1 MPHTTT
7 IIIGAGAAGLATS
20 RCLSDRGI
28 DHVVLERGRV
38 ANSWKTERWDS
49 LRLLTPNWMTRLPG
63 FSYGGPDPDGF
74 MTMPEVSSFFDAYA
88 RSFKAPVQEE
98 TTVLSAH
105 QHEGGY
111 TVATDQGTWRARTM
125 VVATGACSTPN
136 IPAAS
141 SSVPGGIVQIAPTQ
155 YRNAK
160 ALPPGGV
167 LVVGASASGLQ
178 LADEIRRAGRD
189 VTLAVGTHT
198 RLPRTYRGRDMQW
211 WLDVTGTLDARYDE
225 VRDIARARREPSLQL
240 VGTEDHRTL
249 DLGVLAA
256 NGVRLA
262 GRLTGIDCGTASF
275 AGDLQDQVD
284 TAEARMHRL
293 LDKVDAWAFMNQ
305 MVDIPP
311 ADRGSEIAV
320 GAGLDSLDL
329 RRENIGTVVWATG
342 FKPHYPWLDLPVK
355 DERGGLIHDGGV
367 LPTPGAY
374 VMGLPFMRRR
384 KSTFIDGAGDD
395 ARDIVTHPAAHLDAT
410 ASKLAAAS

>member
-1 MPHTTT
+1 MPQTTT

-20 RCLSDRGI
+20 RSLADRGI
-28 DHVVLERGRV
+28 DHVVLERGRI

-63 FSYGGPDPDGF
+63 FTYAGPDPDGF
-74 MTMPEVSSFFDAYA
+74 MTMPEVSGFFDAYA
-88 RSFKAPVQEE
+88 QSFRAPVHEE

-136 IPAAS
+136 IPAAA
-141 SSVPGGIVQIAPTQ
+141 SSVPGGIMQIAPTQ
-155 YRNAK
+155 YRNAD

-211 WLDVTGTLDARYDE
+211 WLDATGTLDARYDE
-225 VRDIARARREPSLQL
+225 VRDIGRARREPSLQL

-249 DLGVLAA
+249 DIGVLAA

-275 AGDLQDQVD
+275 AGDLQEQVD

-320 GAGLDSLDL
+320 GAGLDALDL
-329 RRENIGTVVWATG
+329 RHENIGTIVWATG

-395 ARDIVTHPAAHLDAT
+395 ARDIVTHLAAHLDAT
-410 ASKLAAAS
+410 AGTLAAAS

>member
-1 MPHTTT
+1 MPQTTT

-20 RCLSDRGI
+20 RNLADRGI
-28 DHVVLERGRV
+28 DHVVLERGRI

-63 FSYGGPDPDGF
+63 FTYAGPDPDGF
-74 MTMPEVSSFFDAYA
+74 MTMPEVSRFFDAYA
-88 RSFKAPVQEE
+88 RSFKAPVHEE

-111 TVATDQGTWRARTM
+111 TVATDQGTWRAPTL

-136 IPAAS
+136 IPAAAA
-141 SSVPGGIVQIAPTQ
+141 SVPGGIMQIAPTQ
-155 YRNAK
+155 YRNAES
-160 ALPPGGV
+160 LPPGGV

-211 WLDVTGTLDARYDE
+211 WLDATGTLDARYDE

-262 GRLTGIDCGTASF
+262 GRLTGIDCGKASF

-329 RRENIGTVVWATG
+329 RCENIGTVIWATG

-367 LPTPGAY
+367 LPTPGGY

-395 ARDIVTHPAAHLDAT
+395 ARDIVTHLAAHLDA
-410 ASKLAAAS
+410 AAGSMAAAS

>member
-1 MPHTTT
+1 MPQTTT

-20 RCLSDRGI
+20 RNLADRGI
-28 DHVVLERGRV
+28 DHVVLERGRI

-63 FSYGGPDPDGF
+63 FTYAGPDPDGF
-74 MTMPEVSSFFDAYA
+74 MTMPEVSRFFDAYA
-88 RSFKAPVQEE
+88 QSFRAPVQEE

-105 QHEGGY
+105 QHDGGY
-111 TVATDQGTWRARTM
+111 TVATDQGTWRARTL

-141 SSVPGGIVQIAPTQ
+141 SAVPGGVLQIAPTQ
-155 YRNAK
+155 YRNAEH
-160 ALPPGGV
+160 LPPGGV

-189 VTLAVGTHT
+189 VTLAVGAHT

-211 WLDVTGTLDARYDE
+211 WLDATGTLDARYDE
-225 VRDIARARREPSLQL
+225 VRDIERARREPSLQL

-262 GRLTGIDCGTASF
+262 GRLTGIECGAASF

-284 TAEARMHRL
+284 TAEGRMHRL

-311 ADRGSEIAV
+311 AQRGDEITV

-329 RRENIGTVVWATG
+329 RTEGIGTIVWATG

-384 KSTFIDGAGDD
+384 KSTFIDGARDD
-395 ARDIVTHPAAHLDAT
+395 ARDIVTHLAAHLDAT
-410 ASKLAAAS
+410 TGSMAAAS

>member
-1 MPHTTT
+1 MPQTTT

-20 RCLSDRGI
+20 RCLTDRGI
-28 DHVVLERGRV
+28 DHVVIERGRV

-63 FSYGGPDPDGF
+63 FGYAGPDPDGF
-74 MTMPEVSSFFDAYA
+74 MTMPEVTGFLDAYA
-88 RSFKAPVQEE
+88 ASFRAPVHEE

-105 QHEGGY
+105 QHDGGY
-111 TVATDQGTWRARTM
+111 TVATDQGTWRARAL

-141 SSVPGGIVQIAPTQ
+141 AGVPGGVLQIAPTQ
-155 YRNAK
+155 YRNAD
-160 ALPPGGV
+160 ALPDGGV

-189 VTLAVGTHT
+189 VTLAVGAHT

-211 WLDVTGTLDARYDE
+211 WLDATGTLDTRYDE
-225 VRDIARARREPSLQL
+225 VRDLDRARREPSLQL
-240 VGTEDHRTL
+240 VGTEEHRTL
-249 DLGVLAA
+249 DLGVLQR

-262 GRLTGIDCGTASF
+262 GRLGSIEAGVATF
-275 AGDLQDQVD
+275 AGDLQDHID
-284 TAEARMHRL
+284 SADRRMHRL
-293 LDKVDAWAFMNQ
+293 LDKVDAWAFVQELM
-305 MVDIPP
+305 DLPP
-311 ADRGSEIAV
+311 AERGSGIETGRGI
-320 GAGLDSLDL
+320 DSLDL
-329 RRENIGTVVWATG
+329 RAEGIGTIIWATG

-355 DERGGLIHDGGV
+355 DERGALVHDGGV

-395 ARDIVTHPAAHLDAT
+395 ARDIVDHMAAHLDAT
-410 ASKLAAAS
+410 AGRLAQAS